1 MQWSRRW
8 HCLNIQHYL
17 TVFRIQNAVA
27 PGHNLLWLVILAS
40 LSAPLHGVLNAIVFG
55 MDKETMQKLTPSQIK
70 VSHSDC
76 HLWHEICLTITVW
89 GPLKLWSLIACH
101 VWSLAQ
107 VLPLWPKSC
116 HCCTSPATMVSYHG
130 ELPSPATM
138 VSYHCGTSPA
148 IVVPLW
154 PKSCHCCISPA
165 TMVRYHCGTSPAIA
179 REECGHSL
187 CRHTGL

>member
-1 MQWSRRW
+1 MYKRQSYCSWLSSPRCWHCLNMHHYLSSEFRMQWSSCWR
-8 HCLNIQHYL
+8 CLNIQHYL

-76 HLWHEICLTITVW
+76 HLWHEICLTIIVW
-89 GPLKLWSLIACH
+89 GPLKLWSLITCH

-107 VLPLWPKSC
+107 VLPLC
-116 HCCTSPATMVSYHG
+116 HCSTIPAVVVQLSLIHIWRCRRKLTCRYRWSPYH
-130 ELPSPATM
+130 
-138 VSYHCGTSPA
+138 
-148 IVVPLW
+148 
-154 PKSCHCCISPA
+154 
-165 TMVRYHCGTSPAIA
+165 
-179 REECGHSL
+179 
-187 CRHTGL
+187 